1 MELNK
6 QITKPAAV
14 TVLAITAAISIS
26 ISAIYLHSLRKQYAS
41 MEQDSPESAITEYF
55 SKINQKSYD
64 ELYQEAARSIRSRMT
79 SSIRKPKKF
88 RRIPIPRKRMF
99 RSFRAFMTGSIR
111 MQLIILW
118 NLQMIPLIPML

>member
-64 ELYQEAARSIRSRMT
+64 ELY
-79 SSIRKPKKF
+79 
-88 RRIPIPRKRMF
+88 PRKRMS
-99 RSFRAFMTGSIR
+99 RSFRASMTGSIR